1 MGFKVTWDSEIVFFK
16 MAAVSQAASV
26 VSED

>member
-1 MGFKVTWDSEIVFFK
+1 MGFKVTWASEIAFFK
-16 MAAVSQAASV
+16 MAEVSQAASV